1 MSLNPFATSG
11 TKIFIAAAA
20 SAEPADAA
28 AYAALT
34 WTEIGNVA
42 SYAPFGDQVSIIN
55 APVVGDSRVRKAAGS
70 RDSGNMTLRI
80 YPDDT
85 DSGQTALV
93 AASATNSTYPFR
105 IDYPAA
111 SKITVPG
118 GTVAKRY
125 FLAIVAGGRESPG
138 GNEEI
143 ITSEYT
149 VALTTKIV
157 RVAAT

>member
-1 MSLNPFATSG
+1 MALNPFSTSG
-11 TKIFIAAAA
+11 TKIFIAAAV
-20 SAEPADAA
+20 SSEPANAA

-34 WTEIGNVA
+34 WVEIGNVA
-42 SYAPFGDQVSIIN
+42 SYAPLGDKVNIIN

-70 RDSGNMTLRI
+70 RDAGDVTLKI
-80 YPDDT
+80 YPDDS

-93 AASATNSTYPFR
+93 AAAVTNSTYPFR
-105 IDYPAA
+105 LDYPAA

-125 FLAIVAGGRESPG
+125 FLAVVAGGQESPG
-138 GNEEI
+138 GNEDI
-143 ITSEYT
+143 ITAEYT
-149 VALTTKIV
+149 LAVTTQIT